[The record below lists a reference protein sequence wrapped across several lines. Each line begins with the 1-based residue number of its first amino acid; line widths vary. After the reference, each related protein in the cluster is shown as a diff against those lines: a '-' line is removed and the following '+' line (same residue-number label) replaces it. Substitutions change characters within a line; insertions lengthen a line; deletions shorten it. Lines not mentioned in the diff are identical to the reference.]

1 MSELFCASPGLLCA
15 RLNAAWELSAHLI
28 PPTVS
33 LCACSPNAIS
43 CSVLGTLFH
52 CWPHLLFR
60 YDNVLAWAT
69 DKEAAV
75 AAGSSDPSASLFKTR
90 SNAAGADSRPL
101 YATLEVL
108 LDLMFR
114 QLLFDPSMPSA
125 DFSLEA
131 CLKLIKKQDKDM
143 GN

>member
-1 MSELFCASPGLLCA
+1 MLG
-15 RLNAAWELSAHLI
+15 
-28 PPTVS
+28 TVS
-33 LCACSPNAIS
+33 NCC
-43 CSVLGTLFH
+43 T
-52 CWPHLLFR
+52 HLLLR
-60 YDNVLAWAT
+60 YENVLAWAT

-75 AAGSSDPSASLFKTR
+75 AAGSSDPSASLLKTR

-114 QLLFDPSMPSA
+114 QLLFDPSMPNA
-125 DFSLEA
+125 EFSLEA

>member
-1 MSELFCASPGLLCA
+1 M
-15 RLNAAWELSAHLI
+15 
-28 PPTVS
+28 
-33 LCACSPNAIS
+33 
-43 CSVLGTLFH
+43 LGTLFNR
-52 CWPHLLFR
+52 CPHLLVR

-75 AAGSSDPSASLFKTR
+75 AAGSADPSASLLKTR
-90 SNAAGADSRPL
+90 SSAAGADSRPL

-114 QLLFDPSMPSA
+114 QLLFDPSMPNA
-125 DFSLEA
+125 EFSLEA
-131 CLKLIKKQDKDM
+131 CLKLIRKQDKDM